1 MYSVNI
7 LLHLIDTAGIR
18 ETENEIESIGI
29 KKTKESLEKADFVI
43 IVLDSSKE
51 LSKEDYEILDLCKNS
66 TGVVLVN
73 KSDLQQT
80 LSMQEIC
87 NLSGKDVISFS
98 AAKGD
103 GLDEL
108 ESYIKRQF
116 IESKIEEKD
125 DLYITNARQKE
136 ALVQTK
142 DSLEKVL
149 ESIEFGMPEDLYAID
164 LTNAY
169 ESLGKIIGETLEEDI
184 INKIFKDFCMGK

>member
-1 MYSVNI
+1 
-7 LLHLIDTAGIR
+7 
-18 ETENEIESIGI
+18 
-29 KKTKESLEKADFVI
+29 
-43 IVLDSSKE
+43 
-51 LSKEDYEILDLCKNS
+51 
-66 TGVVLVN
+66 
-73 KSDLQQT
+73 
-80 LSMQEIC
+80 MQEIR

-136 ALVQTK
+136 ALVQEVT
-142 DSLEKVL
+142 KVL
-149 ESIEFGMPEDLYAID
+149 ESIELGMPEDLYAID

>member
-1 MYSVNI
+1 M
-7 LLHLIDTAGIR
+7 
-18 ETENEIESIGI
+18 
-29 KKTKESLEKADFVI
+29 
-43 IVLDSSKE
+43 
-51 LSKEDYEILDLCKNS
+51 
-66 TGVVLVN
+66 
-73 KSDLQQT
+73 
-80 LSMQEIC
+80 SMQEIC

>member
-1 MYSVNI
+1 MLSQNHEVVAVDVVPEKIELINNKVSPIQDEYFEKFLIERDLNLTATLNAREAYS
-7 LLHLIDTAGIR
+7 
-18 ETENEIESIGI
+18 
-29 KKTKESLEKADFVI
+29 KADFVI

-73 KSDLQQT
+73 KSDLEQT
-80 LSMQEIC
+80 LKMEEIR

-103 GLDEL
+103 GLDKL

-149 ESIEFGMPEDLYAID
+149 ESIER
-164 LTNAY
+164 
-169 ESLGKIIGETLEEDI
+169 KGEAL
-184 INKIFKDFCMGK
+184 

>member
-1 MYSVNI
+1 MIGNI

-80 LSMQEIC
+80 LSMQEIR

-108 ESYIKRQF
+108 ES
-116 IESKIEEKD
+116 
-125 DLYITNARQKE
+125 YITNARQKE

-149 ESIEFGMPEDLYAID
+149 ESIELGMPEDLYAID

>member
-1 MYSVNI
+1 
-7 LLHLIDTAGIR
+7 
-18 ETENEIESIGI
+18 
-29 KKTKESLEKADFVI
+29 
-43 IVLDSSKE
+43 
-51 LSKEDYEILDLCKNS
+51 
-66 TGVVLVN
+66 
-73 KSDLQQT
+73 
-80 LSMQEIC
+80 MQEIR

-142 DSLEKVL
+142 DSLKKVL
-149 ESIEFGMPEDLYAID
+149 ESIELGMPEDLYAID